1 MFKKKSTIVF
11 VLLLVLVAGLTWT
24 NVRKTTRTEKE
35 KQLVYQL
42 KQLRMGVEIFKKM
55 NGQNPA
61 DLQAALDYKFK
72 SDSTVQWSVTK
83 DEQGRLVDPFENPYQ
98 YDATT
103 GVVKSSLPT
112 YEKW

>member
-1 MFKKKSTIVF
+1 MFKKKSTVIF
-11 VLLLVLVAGLTWT
+11 VLLFVLVVGFTWN
-24 NVRKTTRTEKE
+24 NVRKTARTEKE

-61 DLQAALDYKFK
+61 DLTTALDYKFK
-72 SDSTVQWSVTK
+72 AGSTVQWSVKK
-83 DEQGRLVDPFENPYQ
+83 DEQGRLVDPFEIPYQ

-103 GVVKSSLPT
+103 GAVKSGLPT